1 MMVVGAACFAGNPL
15 GFPEY
20 TQTVTATFATP
31 ADAAAAQAVLASLP
45 GGAACSFGTRWDD
58 TNPRHLA
65 KAAMLEQIG
74 VKGAFYIVSGT
85 RRETPQSFRIAGIRE
100 LIRRGHAIG
109 NHTVTHPFVLDLSP
123 EAMFAQFLRCRIDL
137 ECDTDHSV
145 VSYASPYGWY
155 QNRWMDSRIKAL
167 AVKMLPECGLWVSG
181 DNPIAD
187 AGVPDDLLYPANRFS
202 ADDKNP
208 NYDRFQAGLKAQMAV
223 AARSPRAPRITL
235 GTHSWCDDAGNA
247 KQQAWLKKHCVRDDW
262 VQLNDYEYGAYR
274 YSALNG
280 SVARQAATENRAVF
294 VVRRFDPAA
303 LGDGIPLSLSFS
315 KEPSGVECG
324 GKPLTRG
331 ANGTWTLPHDASR
344 HTVAKVGLA
353 GEDGMCEKLPGL
365 ALKVVPDLAARKVTV
380 TFRNG
385 SAVALHDV
393 YGVVHLPPEFSDRR
407 RTFLITSVDAGSSV
421 ERVIEGGAAE
431 KMVYPSGSELYAASL
446 DFSQGDERAR
456 LWAVST
462 VEVPKKMTPRDV
474 VRWTGIVPAATIDD
488 GKLMALSAE
497 TGPLSLLGDD
507 VKWLSPPANPSG
519 AWYLVTPG
527 GRSMS
532 KAETAAATPA
542 GAAVFAF
549 QFAADAG
556 ANVEMLTNI
565 AVCDGKAAV
574 FLNGAKLPVGR
585 SRMRIPVRK
594 GTNRIVARIGVKADK
609 YTKAVQM
616 AICENG
622 ELCTPCT
629 PVLFPEGL
637 GGIK

>member
-1 MMVVGAACFAGNPL
+1 MMVAGAACFAGNPL

-31 ADAAAAQAVLASLP
+31 ADAAAAQAVIASLP

-85 RRETPQSFRIAGIRE
+85 RRETPQSFRVAGIRE
-100 LIRRGHAIG
+100 LVRRGHAIG
-109 NHTVTHPFVLDLSP
+109 NHTVSHPFVLDLSP
-123 EAMFAQFLRCRIDL
+123 EAIFAQFLRCRIDL

-155 QNRWMDSRIKAL
+155 RNRWLDSRIKSL

-181 DNPIAD
+181 DNPLAD

-208 NYDRFQAGLKAQMAV
+208 NYDKFQAGLKAQRTV

-247 KQQAWLKKHCVRDDW
+247 KQQEWLKKHCVRDDW

-280 SVARQAATENRAVF
+280 SVARQSTTGKRAVF

-303 LGDGIPLSLSFS
+303 LGDGIPHSLSFS
-315 KEPSGVECG
+315 KELLGVECG
-324 GKPLTRG
+324 GNPLARG

-353 GEDGMCEKLPGL
+353 GADGLCEKLPGL
-365 ALKVVPDLAARKVTV
+365 ALKVVPDRAARKVTV

-385 SAVALHDV
+385 SAVALCDV

-407 RTFLITSVDAGSSV
+407 RTFLIPSVDPGACV
-421 ERVIEGGAAE
+421 EREIEGGAAE

-462 VEVPKKMTPRDV
+462 VEVAKKMTPHDV
-474 VRWTGIVPAATIDD
+474 VRWTGIVAADMIDN
-488 GKLMALSAE
+488 GKLKTLSAE
-497 TGPLSLLGDD
+497 AGPLPPLGEG
-507 VKWLSPPANPSG
+507 VKWLSLPANPSE
-519 AWYLVTPG
+519 AWSLVTPVG
-527 GRSMS
+527 HSMS
-532 KAETAAATPA
+532 KVETAAATPS
-542 GAAVFAF
+542 GAAVFAL

-565 AVCDGKAAV
+565 MVTDPKAVV
-574 FLNGAKLPVGR
+574 FLNGAKLPVEG
-585 SRMRIPVRK
+585 SRLRIPVRK
-594 GTNRIVARIGVKADK
+594 GTNRIVARIGVKADR
-609 YTKAVQM
+609 YTKSVQM

-629 PVLFPEGL
+629 PVPFAEDVP
-637 GGIK
+637 